1 MFPLQARCAFRK
13 ADKGLFGYEINI
25 SLPQTE
31 KGVSPRAAVE
41 WKCRAVGGLKPGV
54 GCIQRHLLKL
64 ESDLMKRTSAY
75 YREMAWRHAI
85 RKRRIA
91 REVYP
96 ESPGWDYYP
105 NLHQFSKNK
114 IHCSCPFCSAK
125 TRNKGKRRK
134 NAHGFSPSINYKI
147 SDLKKIQRLEFSEED
162 FQNFDFSENL

>member
-1 MFPLQARCAFRK
+1 
-13 ADKGLFGYEINI
+13 
-25 SLPQTE
+25 
-31 KGVSPRAAVE
+31 
-41 WKCRAVGGLKPGV
+41 
-54 GCIQRHLLKL
+54 
-64 ESDLMKRTSAY
+64 MKRSSSY

-96 ESPGWDYYP
+96 GEPGWEYYP

-114 IHCSCPFCSAK
+114 IHCSCPICSAK

-147 SDLKKIQRLEFSEED
+147 SDLKKIQRLEFDKEEAE
-162 FQNFDFSENL
+162 NFDFSENL

>member
-1 MFPLQARCAFRK
+1 MFPLQARRAFRK
-13 ADKGLFGYEINI
+13 TYKGLFGYEINI

-54 GCIQRHLLKL
+54 GCIQRHSLKL

-75 YREMAWRHAI
+75 YRGMAWRHAI

-114 IHCSCPFCSAK
+114 IHCSCDMC
-125 TRNKGKRRK
+125 NRRK
-134 NAHGFSPSINYKI
+134 SSINAGDNCIKHYSI
-147 SDLKKIQRLEFSEED
+147 TDQKKIVSQFAQMKEFDAE
-162 FQNFDFSENL
+162 NFSD

>member
-1 MFPLQARCAFRK
+1 MPTQLRWLERPVHTQ
-13 ADKGLFGYEINI
+13 
-25 SLPQTE
+25 Q
-31 KGVSPRAAVE
+31 
-41 WKCRAVGGLKPGV
+41 VGGSIPPG
-54 GCIQRHLLKL
+54 GTILIL

-75 YREMAWRHAI
+75 HREMAWRHAI

-96 ESPGWDYYP
+96 ESPGWEYYP

-134 NAHGFSPSINYKI
+134 NAHGFSPAINYKP
-147 SDLKKIQRLEFSEED
+147 SDMRKIVAMDMDEKEIDIR
-162 FQNFDFSENL
+162 NFDFSENL

>member
-1 MFPLQARCAFRK
+1 
-13 ADKGLFGYEINI
+13 
-25 SLPQTE
+25 
-31 KGVSPRAAVE
+31 
-41 WKCRAVGGLKPGV
+41 
-54 GCIQRHLLKL
+54 
-64 ESDLMKRTSAY
+64 MKRTSAY

-125 TRNKGKRRK
+125 TRNKGKRRQ

-147 SDLKKIQRLEFSEED
+147 SDLKKIQRLEFSKED
-162 FQNFDFSENL
+162 LQNFDFSENPCYNI

>member
-1 MFPLQARCAFRK
+1 
-13 ADKGLFGYEINI
+13 
-25 SLPQTE
+25 
-31 KGVSPRAAVE
+31 
-41 WKCRAVGGLKPGV
+41 
-54 GCIQRHLLKL
+54 
-64 ESDLMKRTSAY
+64 MKRSSAY
-75 YREMAWRHAI
+75 YREMAWRRAI

-134 NAHGFSPSINYKI
+134 NAHGFSPAINYKP
-147 SDLKKIQRLEFSEED
+147 SDMRKIVAMDMDEKEIDIR
-162 FQNFDFSENL
+162 NFDFSENL